1 MERGLQIPERKV
13 NQRTLGSTRTM
24 DSEDETLD
32 GLGFNGSDVEE
43 EDESEDDIIGAIEE
57 GLAEEAAAF
66 DYGED
71 TNSDDSDN
79 DSDDDNDDD
88 EQQEPSSAIAVSLPQ
103 LPPALEAAPAPPL
116 GPSPPLESPHE
127 ERIPTKSPTP
137 APRSRSMSPA
147 GLRKARLLA
156 DLRWP
161 RSFTVEAICAIPH
174 PAPTHCLA
182 SSLCMSHL
190 LTGSDDGYIRDY
202 DIFSGVNGK
211 VYLTAPQRHHCGV
224 MEGLMKAAQ
233 IRLWWENPVNLATTQ
248 TSNDEVP
255 LCAPYS
261 LLMHSDAL
269 WALAG
274 TEHGHINLFT
284 VRHEP
289 GRLCHIFPGHRG
301 PVSAMSMAHDE
312 KSFFSAGWDGEAM
325 QWDLN
330 TGQVLRNFTSHGAQ
344 LTAIGVRPL
353 STDFNGPSWID
364 KSRYASG
371 PPMGNSTLKQED
383 TGESMPHGQSMPDGN
398 FAGQQQDDDDKSDF
412 DPLFDDPDAD
422 GEPPMQTNI
431 QSNVPANHSAAQSSI
446 PPQQSRQPVVWGN
459 APNAP
464 PVLDPVSYNAFSPDL
479 LMTAAI
485 DGQVMLWDRRVHSLG
500 VGVGRLPMGEKT
512 RPWCVSACWSADG
525 SQIYVGRRNA
535 IIDVWD
541 VRQTGSA
548 HMGTPRLLKTLRNPP
563 VSGDVSCVVA
573 FPDGRHLACA
583 SNDNIRLWNVAEA
596 YEPDASGK
604 VKSGV
609 QFKIIPG
616 HHGGIISQMLVDR
629 QARFLISAS
638 SNRGWHGESTK
649 TVFVHEVKSIW

>member
-1 MERGLQIPERKV
+1 
-13 NQRTLGSTRTM
+13 M
-24 DSEDETLD
+24 DSEEEALD
-32 GLGFNGSDVEE
+32 DLEFNGSSDDEENEIDEDILDALE
-43 EDESEDDIIGAIEE
+43 EDLA
-57 GLAEEAAAF
+57 AEEAASEAAA
-66 DYGED
+66 EESI
-71 TNSDDSDN
+71 TDDSDI

-88 EQQEPSSAIAVSLPQ
+88 EQPPPSSAILINEPQ
-103 LPPALEAAPAPPL
+103 LSIPQPAEAALAPSM
-116 GPSPPLESPHE
+116 GPSPPLASPRGEH
-127 ERIPTKSPTP
+127 ISGKSPTP
-137 APRSRSMSPA
+137 APRKRSLSPA

-174 PAPTHCLA
+174 PYPTHCLA

-202 DIFSGVNGK
+202 DIFTGVNGK

-233 IRLWWENPVNLATTQ
+233 IRLWWENPVNLAAMPGPV
-248 TSNDEVP
+248 DEPP

-269 WALAG
+269 WSLAG
-274 TEHGHINLFT
+274 TEPGHISLFT

-312 KSFFSAGWDGEAM
+312 KGFFSAGWDGEAM

-330 TGQVLRNFTSHGAQ
+330 TGQVVRAFTSHGAQ

-353 STDFNGPSWID
+353 SSASNGPSWID
-364 KSRYASG
+364 ESKYASG
-371 PPMGNSTLKQED
+371 PPMGSNMLKQED
-383 TGESMPHGQSMPDGN
+383 VPETMIQDEPLSE
-398 FAGQQQDDDDKSDF
+398 AKYTIQQDDDEKSDF

-422 GEPPMQTNI
+422 GDSIMQTNT
-431 QSNVPANHSAAQSSI
+431 QPPAQPNGLVNSSAASANVQ
-446 PPQQSRQPVVWGN
+446 PQPQQPRQPVVWGN

-464 PVLDPVSYNAFSPDL
+464 PVLDPVAYSCFSPDV

-485 DGQVMLWDRRVHSLG
+485 DGQVMLWDKRVNSPG
-500 VGVGRLPMGEKT
+500 YGVGRLPMGEKT
-512 RPWCVSACWSADG
+512 RPWCVSACWSTDG

-563 VSGDVSCVVA
+563 VSGDISCVVA

-604 VKSGV
+604 FKSGV